1 MEENDGILSPLG
13 RREQVPG
20 EEEDGSPHQASNL
33 CLSQKVEREQKI
45 RDMFGNKDVG
55 GERSQVSLGS
65 QSIISYRN
73 RKEKD
78 RRKIKSDVNSNS
90 PPENRNV
97 SVEGTLSNGKCRV
110 KNKRRKG
117 RKRTGK
123 KVKAKNSQINLSNV
137 VMSNSLDENDYE
149 ENEEDSI
156 KEKILGF
163 GCPFHT
169 CSYVATVT
177 DYDQDHQAALDNLF
191 HHEADV
197 HFTPVKSRCYQLIF
211 RDGHDGVENGG
222 EEVELY

>member
-123 KVKAKNSQINLSNV
+123 
-137 VMSNSLDENDYE
+137 
-149 ENEEDSI
+149 
-156 KEKILGF
+156 
-163 GCPFHT
+163 
-169 CSYVATVT
+169 ATVT